1 MGETR
6 RRIRS
11 LEVRIDEK
19 RDELERLELQKNI
32 RDMRDRVRRRRPRRR
47 SR

>member
-1 MGETR
+1 MVER

-19 RDELERLELQKNI
+19 RDELERLELQKSI

-47 SR
+47 NR